1 MGSRL
6 WPRHCRCKKYN
17 QSSIEPKRLL
27 GNRLCLNRQSVWKY
41 SIHHTKHYQAWVNQ
55 EKRRTSVQVHRGG
68 SLEVEVEEEREAG
81 ELLEVREGEL
91 ELDQVLRECQRL
103 IGLLMLQSLA
113 SGIVME
119 VRQVCLM
126 YIKADYPELSE
137 EEDAD
142 DDEEQSSD
150 LTEEDEDEAEKGS
163 GDEDDDEEEDEE
175 DDDEEEEEEQVTIG
189 VPVGMW
195 DFDHCDP
202 KRCSGKKLE
211 RHRLMTSLRVGSRFR
226 GIVLSYVSSS
236 PSCDVYAEQ

>member
-1 MGSRL
+1 
-6 WPRHCRCKKYN
+6 
-17 QSSIEPKRLL
+17 
-27 GNRLCLNRQSVWKY
+27 LCLNRQYVWKY

-55 EKRRTSVQVHRGG
+55 EKRRTLVQARQGG
-68 SLEVEVEEEREAG
+68 SPEVGVEEEREAG
-81 ELLEVREGEL
+81 EQLGVLEGEL

-103 IGLLMLQSLA
+103 IGLLMPQSLG

-119 VRQVCLM
+119 VRRVCSTHN
-126 YIKADYPELSE
+126 KAEYLELSE

-142 DDEEQSSD
+142 DDEEESSD
-150 LTEEDEDEAEKGS
+150 LTEEEEDDENGS

-175 DDDEEEEEEQVTIG
+175 DDEEEEEEEQVTIG

-226 GIVLSYVSSS
+226 GIVLSYVLFY
-236 PSCDVYAEQ
+236 PCMMQANP

>member
-1 MGSRL
+1 
-6 WPRHCRCKKYN
+6 
-17 QSSIEPKRLL
+17 
-27 GNRLCLNRQSVWKY
+27 V
-41 SIHHTKHYQAWVNQ
+41 
-55 EKRRTSVQVHRGG
+55 
-68 SLEVEVEEEREAG
+68 REAG
-81 ELLEVREGEL
+81 ELLGVLEGEL

-103 IGLLMLQSLA
+103 IGLLMPQSLA

-126 YIKADYPELSE
+126 YVKADYPELSE
-137 EEDAD
+137 EEDAE
-142 DDEEQSSD
+142 DDEEDSSD
-150 LTEEDEDEAEKGS
+150 LTEEEEDDEKGS
-163 GDEDDDEEEDEE
+163 GEEDDDEEDEDDEE
-175 DDDEEEEEEQVTIG
+175 EDEEEEEQVTIG

>member
-1 MGSRL
+1 MQYSL
-6 WPRHCRCKKYN
+6 
-17 QSSIEPKRLL
+17 SSIEPKRPH
-27 GNRLCLNRQSVWKY
+27 GSRLCLNRQSVWKY

-55 EKRRTSVQVHRGG
+55 ERRRTSVQVHRGG
-68 SLEVEVEEEREAG
+68 SLEVEVEEEREEE
-81 ELLEVREGEL
+81 ELLEVLDGEL
-91 ELDQVLRECQRL
+91 ELDQVLRECQRW
-103 IGLLMLQSLA
+103 IGLLMLQSLE

-119 VRQVCLM
+119 VRQVCLSKV
-126 YIKADYPELSE
+126 KAKYPELSE

-142 DDEEQSSD
+142 DDEEESSH
-150 LTEEDEDEAEKGS
+150 LTEEEEDDGEKAS
-163 GDEDDDEEEDEE
+163 GDEDDEEEGDDE
-175 DDDEEEEEEQVTIG
+175 DDEEEEEAEQVTIG